1 MYKRKLK
8 YIITINL
15 SNGND
20 QGAMCLGKVILQ
32 KLFLIEKFRPLREQ
46 IRIFIF
52 FISHIKKNVTKH
64 SLQCRRYFGAE
75 YGTQISS
82 MSPSWIGTGCLTG
95 GGLVQR
101 QDRDWGGEKK

>member
-75 YGTQISS
+75 YGTLDKSVR
-82 MSPSWIGTGCLTG
+82 CRHL
-95 GGLVQR
+95 GLEL
-101 QDRDWGGEKK
+101 DA